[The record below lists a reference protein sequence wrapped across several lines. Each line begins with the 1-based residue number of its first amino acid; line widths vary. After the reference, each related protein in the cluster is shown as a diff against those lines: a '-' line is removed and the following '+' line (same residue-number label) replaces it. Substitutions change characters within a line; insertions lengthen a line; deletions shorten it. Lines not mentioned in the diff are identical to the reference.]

1 MRAKTPFDPPASS
14 LDRPASAIVRLS
26 SILGLAMLLAGAA
39 AEDRPALARPV
50 DPAVALLAPPQAP
63 ASAPAP
69 APAAP
74 DLLLDLGALD
84 RSERMALIEAAPELE
99 EPVLNGTRRVSVSPA
114 RLAELR
120 RLGLPVGLLGQAPAS
135 MQAWPSCYLE
145 VAEALDWLRTYAE
158 EHPHLVEVIDAG
170 DSYCKAEGPCRSPKG
185 DTLRGHDI
193 LVAKVT
199 AREAGS
205 AKSGRFWA
213 DGGLHARELPTIEL
227 MRALIQSLVEGYGRD
242 PQISYLLDHRE
253 LYVGL
258 AMNPDGREMVEL
270 GAASPE
276 GRPWEWR
283 KNAHR
288 ERESCQWPPT
298 TGSHYGVDLNRNH
311 SFKWQLPGHSTEP
324 CEQTYR
330 GRAPASEPE
339 TQAYAGILRQIFPD
353 QRGPRDEDAAPDDSM
368 GAMINFHNYTS
379 PGTMLYPWS
388 WTEAR
393 APNYEGLV
401 AIAEQYSR
409 PLGYV
414 IKNSLYPVSGDA
426 RDWAYGELG
435 IPGYVIELQGDTF
448 LTPCSQVPG
457 LIRAHLPQLH
467 RMLNLSDR
475 PYQRPFGPTV
485 SQIQLDTQELQQ
497 GEALYLSAS
506 LDGTAAAGGTTV
518 AAAELTLGGPG
529 GPPPGLTLPR
539 SDALPGQGL
548 PLSPD
553 DGAFDALAE
562 SASLVLD
569 TGQMPPG
576 RYYLLVRAQG
586 ANGLWGDARAVWF
599 TLSPAPPTPSP
610 EPSSTN
616 SPSPEPSPTSVPTAP
631 PPAPATRRLWLPKG
645 WSR

>member
-1 MRAKTPFDPPASS
+1 MPARPPLRRPRPQPRRRA
-14 LDRPASAIVRLS
+14 AIPTA
-26 SILGLAMLLAGAA
+26 LALLLAAAGA
-39 AEDRPALARPV
+39 
-50 DPAVALLAPPQAP
+50 AP
-63 ASAPAP
+63 ASARPLEPQPRPVPAP
-69 APAAP
+69 PRAPAP
-74 DLLLDLGALD
+74 DLLVDLRALGK
-84 RSERMALIEAAPELE
+84 SELIRLIEAAPEIE
-99 EPVLNGTRRVSVSPA
+99 EPVLNGTRRVSLSA
-114 RLAELR
+114 ERLAQVD
-120 RLGLPVGLLGQAPAS
+120 RLGLPLVRLGPAPAAA
-135 MQAWPSCYLE
+135 QAWPTCYLE
-145 VAEALDWLRTYAE
+145 VAEALDWLKEYAARY
-158 EHPHLVEVIDAG
+158 PHLVEVIDAG

-185 DTLRGHDI
+185 DVLKGHDI

-199 AREAGS
+199 AREATS

-213 DGGLHARELPTIEL
+213 DGGLHARELPTVEL
-227 MRALIQSLVEGYGRD
+227 MHSLIQTLVEGYGRD
-242 PQISYLLDHRE
+242 PQITYLLDHRE

-288 ERESCQWPPT
+288 ERENCQWPPT

-311 SFKWQLPGHSTEP
+311 SFKWQAPGHSTEA

-339 TQAYAGILRQIFPD
+339 TQAYAGILRRIFPD
-353 QRGPRDEDAAPDDSM
+353 QRGPGDDDVAPEDSM

-401 AIAEQYSR
+401 AIARQYAE
-409 PLGYV
+409 PLGYQ

-457 LIRAHLPQLH
+457 LVRAHLPQLQ
-467 RMLNLSDR
+467 RMLALSDR
-475 PYQRPFGPTV
+475 PYQRPFGPV
-485 SQIQLDTQELQQ
+485 VAQVQLDAQEVVQ
-497 GEALYLSAS
+497 GEPIYLSAR
-506 LDGTAAAGGTTV
+506 LDGAAAAGGTTV

-529 GPPPGLTLPR
+529 GPLPGLALPP
-539 SDALPGQGL
+539 SDASPGAGL

-553 DGAFDALAE
+553 DGAFD
-562 SASLVLD
+562 SLSETAGLELD
-569 TGQMPPG
+569 SSGLPPG

-586 ANGLWGDARAVWF
+586 ANRRWGDARAVWL
-599 TLSPAPPTPSP
+599 TVDPAPATATAEPSITPIPTTSPSPTPSP
-610 EPSSTN
+610 QPTSLEA
-616 SPSPEPSPTSVPTAP
+616 SPTP
-631 PPAPATRRLWLPKG
+631 PGRRLWLPKG
-645 WSR
+645 WAR